1 MTMDRMTD
9 SAAHDAV
16 VAVIGG
22 GIVGLA
28 TAYALTQRG
37 LAPGVIEKEPQLA
50 QHQTGRNSG
59 VIHSGIYYPPG
70 SAKARLCRTG
80 RAALLEFCAEHD
92 IDHDVCG
99 KVIVA
104 TEPEELDRL
113 DALHERGEANGIT
126 IERLDGDGLRER
138 EPHAAGIAALHVADA
153 GIVDYGQVCRV
164 LADLIVDG
172 GGRIRTSTTVTSARP
187 IASGRWLECDNAEP
201 FAGSR
206 VINCGGL
213 HADQLAMASGASSD
227 TRIVPFRGEYFEL
240 QPSAEHLVRDL
251 IYPVPDPQFPFLGVH
266 FTRMLGGGV
275 HAGPTAVL
283 ALAREGYTWRD
294 INGRELMDTL
304 RFPGFRRLAV
314 RHWRMGL
321 GEMWRS
327 ANRRAFVTA
336 LQRLVPEVQLEDLEP
351 SPAGVRAQA
360 LRPSGEL
367 VDDFELIHESAAT
380 HVLNAPSPAAT
391 ASLAIGETIA
401 DSLG

>member
-1 MTMDRMTD
+1 MNPALD
-9 SAAHDAV
+9 SPHQEDA

-28 TAYALTQRG
+28 TAYALTRKG
-37 LAPGVIEKEPQLA
+37 ITPVVLEKEPELA

-70 SAKARLCRTG
+70 SAKARLCREG
-80 RAALLEFCAEHD
+80 REALIGFCETHD
-92 IDHDVCG
+92 IAHDICG

-104 TEPEELDRL
+104 TEADELERL
-113 DALHERGEANGIT
+113 EALHQRGEANGIAV
-126 IERLDGDGLRER
+126 ERLDGDGLRER
-138 EPHAAGIAALHVADA
+138 EPHAAGIAALHVADT
-153 GIVDYGQVCRV
+153 GIVDYGRVCRV
-164 LADLIVDG
+164 LADLIVEAG
-172 GGRIRTSTTVTSARP
+172 GQIRTGTTVASARP
-187 IASGRWLECDNAEP
+187 IATGRWLELVDDDPLAV
-201 FAGSR
+201 SR
-206 VINCGGL
+206 VVNCGGL
-213 HADQLAMASGASSD
+213 QADQIAAASGAASD

-240 QPSAEHLVRDL
+240 LPRAQHLVRHL

-266 FTRMLGGGV
+266 FTRMMGGGV
-275 HAGPTAVL
+275 HAGPNAVL
-283 ALAREGYTWRD
+283 ALAREGYTWGD
-294 INGRELMDTL
+294 IEPRELLDTL

-336 LQRLVPEVQLEDLEP
+336 LQRLVPEVQLGDLAP

-367 VDDFELIHESAAT
+367 VDDFDLVHEPAAT

-391 ASLAIGETIA
+391 AALAIGETIA
-401 DSLG
+401 DSLR

>member
-1 MTMDRMTD
+1 MDPVLD
-9 SAAHDAV
+9 SGSNDHE

-28 TAYALTQRG
+28 TAYALTRKG
-37 LAPGVIEKEPQLA
+37 IAPVVLEKESQLA

-80 RAALLEFCAEHD
+80 RASLLEFCEEHD
-92 IDHDVCG
+92 IEHDVCG

-104 TEPEELDRL
+104 TEPDELGRL
-113 DALHERGEANGIT
+113 EALEQRGEANGIT

-164 LADLIVDG
+164 LAELIVEAG
-172 GGRIRTSTTVTSARP
+172 GQIRTDTTVTSARP
-187 IASGRWLECDNAEP
+187 IASGRWLECDGAEP
-201 FAGSR
+201 LAVSR

-213 HADQLAMASGASSD
+213 QADQLATASGARFD

-240 QPSAEHLVRDL
+240 LPRAQHLVHHL

-266 FTRMLGGGV
+266 FTRMLAGGV
-275 HAGPTAVL
+275 HAGPNAVL
-283 ALAREGYTWRD
+283 ALAREGYTWGD
-294 INGRELMDTL
+294 INVRELIDTL

-327 ANRRAFVTA
+327 ANRRAFVAA
-336 LQRLVPEVQLEDLEP
+336 LQRLVPEVQLGDLEP

-367 VDDFELIHESAAT
+367 VDDFDLVHE
-380 HVLNAPSPAAT
+380 PA
-391 ASLAIGETIA
+391 
-401 DSLG
+401 